1 MIREIRTSDAASI
14 RHICDIA
21 LGYDASLDLVSRQIE
36 KLSQDRGYHFIY
48 VYQNEACGQVLGFIH
63 AELYESLYSDQGLNI
78 LGLAVDPKYQGQG
91 IGKQLLRVLE
101 QEAVTKQIQFIRL
114 NSASK
119 RLKAHQF
126 YEHLGYICDK
136 TQKRFIKIFQE

>member
-48 VYQNEACGQVLGFIH
+48 VYQNEASGQVLGFIH
-63 AELYESLYSDQGLNI
+63 VQMDKKVLN
-78 LGLAVDPKYQGQG
+78 
-91 IGKQLLRVLE
+91 
-101 QEAVTKQIQFIRL
+101 
-114 NSASK
+114 
-119 RLKAHQF
+119 
-126 YEHLGYICDK
+126 
-136 TQKRFIKIFQE
+136 